1 MHKIERLLQTLA
13 PKGVEFRKLGDMTIS
28 FTKQTGF
35 DYSAFIKP
43 TLIKEYLPNYIPF
56 IQNKDFLGH
65 YINYKTDYFIPNEIA
80 IRFPQILLNEKC
92 LLISIS
98 GSIGKVAVFNHS
110 QDAFIGGAI
119 AVLKFKEKKSLD
131 FVMHFLMSASGQKLL
146 LNGVKSGSH
155 KNLTIADL
163 KKITIPIPPLEI
175 QQEIVKI
182 LDAFTELNT
191 ELNTELK
198 ARKKQYEYYQNMLLD
213 FKDIHLNHKDAK
225 MSAKTYPKRLKSL
238 LQTLAPK
245 GVEFRKLGDI
255 GEYIRGVTYKK
266 NQEINNL
273 ECGIKVLRANNITL
287 SNHLNFED
295 IKVIN
300 KNVKI
305 RKEQYLKKNDILI
318 CAGSGSSEHIGKVA
332 FINTDFDYVF
342 GGFMG
347 VIRIREVN
355 SRFVYH
361 IFTSNIFKQYLE
373 KSLNTTTINNLNANI
388 LQNFLIPIP
397 PLEIQQ
403 EIVKILDQ
411 FSILTTDL
419 LAGIPAE
426 IKARKKQYEY
436 YREKLLT
443 FKPLTPHKEVKKC

>member
-1 MHKIERLLQTLA
+1 MHKIEHLLQTLA
-13 PKGVEFRKLGDMTIS
+13 PKGVEFRKLGDMTTS

-80 IRFPQILLNEKC
+80 SRFPQILLNEKC

-146 LNGVKSGSH
+146 LNSVKSSSH

-163 KKITIPIPPLEI
+163 RNLTIPIPPLEI

-198 ARKKQYEYYQNMLLD
+198 ARKKQYAYYQNMLLD
-213 FKDIHLNHKDAK
+213 FNDINSNHKDAK
-225 MSAKTYPKRLKSL
+225 EKLVQKPYPKRLKSL

-245 GVEFRKLGDI
+245 GVEFRKLGEVL
-255 GEYIRGVTYKK
+255 EYDQPNKYCVTSKEFDKSYPTPVLTAGKTFILGYINEKDNIYQASKSSPVIIFDDFTAATQWVDFPFKVKSSAMKILLPK
-266 NQEINNL
+266 N
-273 ECGIKVLRANNITL
+273 
-287 SNHLNFED
+287 S
-295 IKVIN
+295 
-300 KNVKI
+300 
-305 RKEQYLKKNDILI
+305 
-318 CAGSGSSEHIGKVA
+318 
-332 FINTDFDYVF
+332 
-342 GGFMG
+342 
-347 VIRIREVN
+347 
-355 SRFVYH
+355 
-361 IFTSNIFKQYLE
+361 
-373 KSLNTTTINNLNANI
+373 TINIRFIFFYMQTIPYNI
-388 LQNFLIPIP
+388 SGEHTRQWISRYSQIQIPIP

-411 FSILTTDL
+411 FSTLTTDL

-426 IKARKKQYEY
+426 IEARKKQYEY

-443 FKPLTPHKEVKKC
+443 FKPLQNKA

>member
-1 MHKIERLLQTLA
+1 MHKIERLLQTLAPKGVEFRKLGDIGEYIRGVTYKKNQEINNLECGIKVLRANNITLSNHLNFEDIKVINKNVKIRKEQYLKKNDILICAGSGSSEHIGKVAFINTDFDYVFGGFMGVIRIREVNSRFVYHIFTSNIFKQYLEKSLNTTTINNLNANILQNFLIPIPPLEIQQEIVKILDAFTELNTELNTELKARKKQYEYYQNMLLDFKDINLNHKDAKMSAKNYPKRLKTLLQTLA

-182 LDAFTELNT
+182 LD
-191 ELNTELK
+191 
-198 ARKKQYEYYQNMLLD
+198 
-213 FKDIHLNHKDAK
+213 
-225 MSAKTYPKRLKSL
+225 
-238 LQTLAPK
+238 
-245 GVEFRKLGDI
+245 
-255 GEYIRGVTYKK
+255 
-266 NQEINNL
+266 
-273 ECGIKVLRANNITL
+273 
-287 SNHLNFED
+287 
-295 IKVIN
+295 
-300 KNVKI
+300 
-305 RKEQYLKKNDILI
+305 
-318 CAGSGSSEHIGKVA
+318 
-332 FINTDFDYVF
+332 
-342 GGFMG
+342 
-347 VIRIREVN
+347 
-355 SRFVYH
+355 
-361 IFTSNIFKQYLE
+361 
-373 KSLNTTTINNLNANI
+373 
-388 LQNFLIPIP
+388 
-397 PLEIQQ
+397 
-403 EIVKILDQ
+403 Q
-411 FSILTTDL
+411 FSALTTDL

-436 YREKLLT
+436 YREKLLA
-443 FKPLTPHKEVKKC
+443 FKPLKA

>member
-13 PKGVEFRKLGDMTIS
+13 PKGVEFRKLGEVINISKGKQLNKELLLDYGEYPVMNGGIHASGYWNEYNTDYPKIIISQGGASAGYVNYMTSKFWAGAHCYAIELNS
-28 FTKQTGF
+28 EK
-35 DYSAFIKP
+35 
-43 TLIKEYLPNYIPF
+43 L
-56 IQNKDFLGH
+56 
-65 YINYKTDYFIPNEIA
+65 NYKFLYYFLKNSQIILMKSQFGAGIPA
-80 IRFPQILLNEKC
+80 LNK
-92 LLISIS
+92 
-98 GSIGKVAVFNHS
+98 
-110 QDAFIGGAI
+110 
-119 AVLKFKEKKSLD
+119 
-131 FVMHFLMSASGQKLL
+131 
-146 LNGVKSGSH
+146 
-155 KNLTIADL
+155 ADIETL
-163 KKITIPIPPLEI
+163 AIPIPPLEI

-198 ARKKQYEYYQNMLLD
+198 ARKKQYQYYQNMLLD
-213 FKDIHLNHKDAK
+213 FNDINQNHKDAK
-225 MSAKTYPKRLKSL
+225 EKLAQKTYPKRLKTL

-411 FSILTTDL
+411 FSLLTTDL

-443 FKPLTPHKEVKKC
+443 FKPLTPHKEVKK